1 MTKRKPL
8 GYERKKRLAGFLFT
22 APWLIGFIYFFIVP
36 LINAVVYSVSE
47 VKITQSGFQTT
58 FVGLQYYT
66 RAFTVDPDF
75 TKRLVYALQNMLWQI
90 PLIIVYSIFISL
102 ILNSKFRG
110 RMLVRGIFFLP
121 VIIASGIVIQIM
133 SMDAVA
139 TSMMSGDKASTLFQ
153 GINLGELLLSM
164 GFPSGVVDQMVI
176 IINNIFQLV
185 WKSGVQILLLIA
197 GLQGVPNT
205 VYEAAQIEGATNWEI
220 FWKITLPIVSPIV
233 MLTVFYTIVDASAD
247 TSNLIVIYIRDMAA
261 GLKISYSAMMSVVWF
276 GIIIAIAGL
285 AYLLLHRFVYYMDD
299 RG

>member
-1 MTKRKPL
+1 MTKRKPM
-8 GYERKKRLAGFLFT
+8 GYERKKRWAGFLFT
-22 APWLIGFIYFFIVP
+22 VPWLVGFVYFFIVP
-36 LINAVVYSVSE
+36 LINAMVYSVSE
-47 VKITQSGFQTT
+47 VKITESGFQTT
-58 FVGLQYYT
+58 FVGLQYYI

-75 TKRLVYALQNMLWQI
+75 TTRLVYDLQNMLWQI
-90 PLIIVYSIFISL
+90 PLIVVYSIFISL

-153 GINLGELLLSM
+153 GINMGELLLSM
-164 GFPSGVVDQMVI
+164 GFPSSIVEQMVL

-197 GLQGVPNT
+197 GLQGVPTT

-233 MLTVFYTIVDASAD
+233 LLTVFYTIVDASAD
-247 TSNLIVIYIRDMAA
+247 TSKLMVIYIRNMASQ
-261 GLKISYSAMMSVVWF
+261 LKMSYSAMMSVVWF
-276 GIIIAIAGL
+276 GIIIAIAGV
-285 AYLLLHRFVYYMDD
+285 AYLLLHKFVYYMDD
-299 RG
+299 KG